1 MNPFFRTPPP
11 SDEEERKVAR
21 TIAWVAL
28 SLGAIIVLLAI
39 VLPHAA

>member
-21 TIAWVAL
+21 TIAWVTLA
-28 SLGAIIVLLAI
+28 LGAFIVLLAI

>member
-11 SDEEERKVAR
+11 SEEERKVAR

-28 SLGAIIVLLAI
+28 ALGAIIGLLAI